1 MAIFGAEELDNVE
14 NLLLGFP
21 GKATSFL
28 RLGEAL
34 AARVPTSRRVRV
46 PQA

>member
-1 MAIFGAEELDNVE
+1 MVIFDEEALGVA
-14 NLLLGFP
+14 NLAVGFP

-34 AARVPTSRRVRV
+34 AARVPTSRRVLVR
-46 PQA
+46 PA

>member
-1 MAIFGAEELDNVE
+1 MVIFDEEALGVT
-14 NLLLGFP
+14 NLVVGFP

-34 AARVPTSRRVRV
+34 AARVRTSRRVLAY
-46 PQA
+46 PA